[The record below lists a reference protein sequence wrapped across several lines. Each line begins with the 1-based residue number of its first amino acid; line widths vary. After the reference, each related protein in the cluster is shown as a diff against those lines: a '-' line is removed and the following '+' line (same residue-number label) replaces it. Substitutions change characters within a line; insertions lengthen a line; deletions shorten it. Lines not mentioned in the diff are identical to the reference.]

1 MQSSF
6 IPLLIRRQQL
16 NTLLIR
22 CHLPIPV
29 SDWPLEVSVC
39 AAETEQADPKTEKK
53 EGIHCKLTAC
63 NYLILISSIKSIN
76 LVSIITA
83 PSCGKRQMCS

>member
-1 MQSSF
+1 MRETPSSF
-6 IPLLIRRQQL
+6 IPWLIRRQQL

-63 NYLILISSIKSIN
+63 NYLELISGIK
-76 LVSIITA
+76 
-83 PSCGKRQMCS
+83 